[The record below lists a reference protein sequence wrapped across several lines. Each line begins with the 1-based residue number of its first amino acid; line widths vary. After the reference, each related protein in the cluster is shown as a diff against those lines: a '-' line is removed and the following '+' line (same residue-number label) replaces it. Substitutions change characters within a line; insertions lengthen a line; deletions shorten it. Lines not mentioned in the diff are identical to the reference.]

1 MKKVGLVEGDP
12 VIRLLVRVFLD
23 DRNAVV
29 GCEIGLEASEGFRG
43 DRYEQGHCRG
53 DETKKYDQVA
63 HSTIHDRKPSRLKRH
78 PKLRLTGDDFSQ
90 RTPS

>member
-29 GCEIGLEASEGFRG
+29 GCAIGLETLEGFRG

-53 DETKKYDQVA
+53 DETKKHDQVA
-63 HSTIHDRKPSRLKRH
+63 HQPYMTV
-78 PKLRLTGDDFSQ
+78 SQ
-90 RTPS
+90 AVSNATRN

>member
-29 GCEIGLEASEGFRG
+29 GCAIGLETLEGFRG

-63 HSTIHDRKPSRLKRH
+63 H
-78 PKLRLTGDDFSQ
+78 
-90 RTPS
+90 